1 MSTRQD
7 DDLRDHL
14 LSRGVDDRHG
24 VGGRL
29 FRSLIDD
36 VELTSVGQS
45 EKLDQAGPQRDFG
58 DDTPAW
64 GVGHGYAV
72 LVAQGNVAVAS
83 IRGEADLDRSLADGH
98 ARDLC
103 QVLFARGCGGLI
115 DVASWGEGSAGYY
128 HHIVEA
134 VKIAF
139 ADRDEWLS
147 DSSFVDIS
155 LQKLLSKHYA
165 DERRALIDPA
175 RALPIGGVEPGLR
188 YGPAADRRPADGD
201 TVYFCATDGDG
212 LVVSNVQL
220 IYHDFG
226 SAVSPAT
233 PAC

>member
-1 MSTRQD
+1 M
-7 DDLRDHL
+7 
-14 LSRGVDDRHG
+14 
-24 VGGRL
+24 
-29 FRSLIDD
+29 
-36 VELTSVGQS
+36 
-45 EKLDQAGPQRDFG
+45 
-58 DDTPAW
+58 
-64 GVGHGYAV
+64 
-72 LVAQGNVAVAS
+72 AS

-115 DVASWGEGSAGYY
+115 DVACSGEGSPGYY

-147 DSSFVDIS
+147 DSSFVDIP